1 MQPQLVVIDTLQGIK
16 ELKAYLKE
24 QTFTA
29 YDVETTGL
37 TRRHEIIG
45 YSICCEE
52 NKAYYVILQKWNPTL
67 GILQPILGNYEASK
81 DLIRDLAKKPTIMH
95 NGIFDCMMTEA
106 YFKVSLIDSL
116 HTDTM
121 VLAHLLNENRL
132 IGLKDLGVTE
142 FNIDAKKEKR
152 EMDISIETNGGNTS
166 KVNYE
171 LYKGDAYLVGK
182 YGAKDAWL
190 TYMLFNKFVPELFE
204 QGLDKFFYEEESM
217 PLLRGPTYQLNT
229 VGLQVDLQ
237 ALAKLKKQLEAEILE
252 ANAFIYSEIQ
262 EHIKDKYPGTN
273 KKNQFNVG
281 SAQQLSW
288 LLFGKLEL
296 EFNTLT
302 DAGKKLCK
310 HMGTKVP
317 YTFKA
322 KRDIIREFE
331 SECEHRYQALL
342 STGKKVTKVSHWK
355 YFACDKEA
363 LEKHAAKLK
372 WVAALLEVQKK
383 KKLLSTYVKGIETGT
398 HYGIINPSFK
408 QTGTTSGRYSSSRP
422 NWQNLPRDDKRIKS
436 CIISR
441 PGKVFVEA
449 DQSQLEPRVFAFY
462 AKDERLLAS
471 FKGTEDFY
479 SVIGME
485 VFGKYDCTPHK
496 DGSPD
501 AFGIKYKSL
510 RDIAKVIALS
520 STYGSTAFQL
530 AKKTKKSVE
539 ATEQDMENYFERF
552 EGVRELML
560 ESHRLVKKDGQVT
573 NIFGRPRRIP
583 EAKRI
588 AQIYGNKSHAELPY
602 EVRNL
607 LNLAVNHRIQSTAA
621 SIVNRAMIKFHEN
634 CKEAG
639 IKAYL
644 VSQVHDSLIAE
655 CDEADAEGVALIMQ
669 DALENAVQLQGVSFE
684 AIPRISNSLAG

>member
-16 ELKAYLKE
+16 ELRDYLKD
-24 QTFTA
+24 QTYTA

-45 YSICCEE
+45 YSVCADEF
-52 NKAYYVILQKWNPTL
+52 KAYYVILQKWNPTL
-67 GILQPILGNYEASK
+67 GVLQPIPGNYEASK
-81 DLIRDLAKKPTIMH
+81 DVIRDLVKKPTIMH
-95 NGIFDCMMTEA
+95 NAIFDCMMTEA
-106 YFKVSLIDSL
+106 YFKVSLIETL

-132 IGLKDLGVTE
+132 VGLKELGAAE

-152 EMDISIETNGGNTS
+152 EMDASIEANGGNTS
-166 KVNYE
+166 KVSYE
-171 LYKGDAYLVGK
+171 LYKGDPYLIGK

-237 ALAKLKKQLEAEILE
+237 TLAKLKKQLEAEILE

-302 DAGKKLCK
+302 KAGKTLCK
-310 HMGTKVP
+310 KIDMKVP

-322 KRDIIREFE
+322 KREAIRAFE
-331 SECEHRYQALL
+331 DECERAYQAAL
-342 STGKKVTKVSHWK
+342 STGKKATKPSPWK
-355 YFACDKEA
+355 YFACDREA
-363 LEKHAAKLK
+363 LEKHTKLK
-372 WVAALLEVQKK
+372 WVKALLEVQKK
-383 KKLLSTYVKGIETGT
+383 KKMLSTYVKGIETGT
-398 HYGIINPSFK
+398 HYGIINPGFK
-408 QTGTTSGRYSSSRP
+408 QTGTTSGRYSSSKP
-422 NWQNLPRDDKRIKS
+422 NFQNLPRDDKRIKS
-436 CIISR
+436 CIVAR

-462 AKDERLLAS
+462 SKDERLLAA
-471 FKGTEDFY
+471 FKGTDDFY

-485 VFGKYDCTPHK
+485 VFGKYDCTPQK
-496 DGSPD
+496 DGSLD
-501 AFGIKYKSL
+501 AFGVKYKHL
-510 RDIAKVIALS
+510 RDISKVIALS
-520 STYGSTAFQL
+520 STYGSTPFQL

-539 ATEQDMENYFERF
+539 ATAQDMENYFERF

-560 ESHRLVKKDGQVT
+560 ESHRLVKEHGQVV
-573 NIFGRPRRIP
+573 NLFGRPRRIP
-583 EAKRI
+583 EAKNI
-588 AQIYGNKSHAELPY
+588 TKIYGDEVHAELPY
-602 EVRNL
+602 EVRNI

-621 SIVNRAMIKFHEN
+621 SIVNRAMIRFYNN
-634 CKEAG
+634 CKAVG
-639 IKAYL
+639 LNAKL
-644 VSQVHDSLIAE
+644 VLQVHDSLVAE
-655 CDEADAEGVALIMQ
+655 CDAADAEAVGLIMQ
-669 DALENAVQLQGVSFE
+669 DALENAVQLPGVSFE